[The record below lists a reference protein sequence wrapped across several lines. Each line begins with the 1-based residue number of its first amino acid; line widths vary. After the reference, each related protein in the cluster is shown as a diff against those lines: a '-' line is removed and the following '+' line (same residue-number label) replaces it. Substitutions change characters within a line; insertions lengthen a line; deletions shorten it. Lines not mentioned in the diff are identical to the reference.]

1 MTQSLNSANIDTE
14 KKTEKYSK
22 PKNVS
27 LMLQIFIVLKGHPG
41 IPGKEEEINHN
52 LFLEDKKRKQ
62 QKNQKILFS
71 SPSAKSAGPKGLR
84 GESARAV
91 TGRRCP
97 HSGVG

>member
-27 LMLQIFIVLKGHPG
+27 LVLKIFIVLRGHPG
-41 IPGKEEEINHN
+41 IPGKEEVINHH

-62 QKNQKILFS
+62 QKNQQILFS
-71 SPSAKSAGPKGLR
+71 GP
-84 GESARAV
+84 AR
-91 TGRRCP
+91 
-97 HSGVG
+97 